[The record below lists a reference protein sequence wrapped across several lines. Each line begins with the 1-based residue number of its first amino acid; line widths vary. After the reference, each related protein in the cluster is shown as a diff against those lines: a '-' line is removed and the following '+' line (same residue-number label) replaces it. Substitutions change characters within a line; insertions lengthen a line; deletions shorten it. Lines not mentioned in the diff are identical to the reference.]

1 MFRAFPIVVVLTA
14 LSSAVPALAQSDEDV
29 TIAAS
34 CDSGGSYGIRGGPVQ
49 GWILGFGGEYS
60 IDLYVVP
67 SSVRAAVGSLRP
79 NDAAT
84 GWLHVDVNAPSLDLS
99 HPDVRIDTLSIQGP
113 PVLAPDHNTANWR
126 VRLTVGGEADWY
138 GPGGVFRSTFTH
150 TSYTVDQPFG
160 AEPYIGFYD
169 RDDEPAATEVYRRLI
184 AGGAF
189 TAEFHVPRRGFT
201 SGYLFAV
208 SEFSLQPLEPVLAQ
222 ARAHFAAC
230 DAAAGV

>member
-1 MFRAFPIVVVLTA
+1 MFRAFPIVVALAA

-84 GWLHVDVNAPSLDLS
+84 GWLHLDVNAPSLDLS

-138 GPGGVFRSTFTH
+138 GPGGVYRSVFTH

-169 RDDEPAATEVYRRLI
+169 RDDETVATEVYRRLV
-184 AGGAF
+184 AGGAV
-189 TAEFHVPRRGFT
+189 TAEFHVPRRGFR

-208 SEFSLQPLEPVLAQ
+208 SEFSLQPLEPVLAR

-230 DAAAGV
+230 DAAGE

>member
-1 MFRAFPIVVVLTA
+1 MFRASPLVAALAV
-14 LSSAVPALAQSDEDV
+14 LSSPSAVFAQSNGEATV
-29 TIAAS
+29 AAT
-34 CDSGGSYGIRGGPVQ
+34 CDSGGSFGVRGGPVQ
-49 GWILGFGGEYS
+49 GWIIRFGRDYS

-67 SSVRAAVGSLRP
+67 SSVRAAVGSLRE
-79 NDAAT
+79 NDTAK
-84 GWLHVDVNAPSLDLS
+84 GWVHLDVNAPALDLS

-222 ARAHFAAC
+222 ARAHFAQC
-230 DAAAGV
+230 DAAAGS